1 MKIFFFILFLS
12 LGLIG
17 REISLQ
23 EINSYPK
30 SIAKDFYIWQ
40 YLQQPWVS
48 KEDAEKAYK
57 QVSRVTF
64 KIKKAFRSRGG
75 IQQFKTKKCKILSI
89 DAIFKSN
96 NLECIKANLT
106 PKRVSL
112 LDGDDLA
119 RLIKKFKK
127 VDKDITLLLMT
138 IYYSQDIE
146 KTLYANPEIYLDIFL
161 KGGSKLRKSKKVNK
175 YLSGTFLQKLVK
187 YRWKFKKFIATIL
200 TSSGNK
206 FQSIEKSLLQL
217 KPTKQMQP
225 ETLFSLGFNLIRH
238 NKIKQAKDFF
248 QLAYETGYYQIN
260 RDRANFWL
268 YLITKDKKYLKKLSS
283 SWDINI
289 YTIYAREELKQS
301 LPSNIISKKTFY
313 DYNPIFLPKVNIE
326 NPFDWLKVVYEVK
339 RLQKIDK
346 SGKRL
351 LEFANFF
358 KSKNN
363 VGAYFYIL
371 ERGYRFKKQSF
382 PTPYQDNLKDLT
394 KKDQALIYAL
404 ARQESRFIPS
414 VISTS
419 YALGM
424 MQIMPFLVKDI
435 AKRKKEKINLE
446 DMFNP
451 AKNLEYAIYHIKDL
465 KRKFTSP
472 LFIAYAY
479 NGGMGF
485 TKKLLKK
492 SFKKGK
498 FEPFLSIETIP
509 FPETRK
515 YGKKVL
521 ANYIIYRQILG
532 KQVSLHD
539 ILEETIKEAKKF

>member
-1 MKIFFFILFLS
+1 MKIFFLIFFLFLS
-12 LGLIG
+12 LFS

-48 KEDAEKAYK
+48 KEDAEKAFK
-57 QVSRVTF
+57 QVSRVNY
-64 KIKKAFRSRGG
+64 KIKKAFKKRGG
-75 IQQFKTKKCKILSI
+75 VQQFKTKKCKILSI
-89 DAIFKSN
+89 NAILQSDSLK
-96 NLECIKANLT
+96 CIKENLT

-112 LDGDDLA
+112 LDGDDLFK
-119 RLIKKFKK
+119 LIKKFKK
-127 VDKDITLLLMT
+127 VDKNITLLLMA
-138 IYYSQDIE
+138 IYYSQNIE

-161 KGGSKLRKSKKVNK
+161 KGGKKLRKSKKINK
-175 YLSGTFLQKLVK
+175 YLSNTFLQKLVK
-187 YRWKFKKFIATIL
+187 YRWKFKKFIGIVLASNGKTFESL
-200 TSSGNK
+200 K
-206 FQSIEKSLLQL
+206 KSLLQL
-217 KPTKQMQP
+217 KPTKEMQP
-225 ETLFSLGFNLIRH
+225 EVLFSLGFNLIRF
-238 NKIKQAKDFF
+238 NKIKQAKEFF
-248 QLAYETGYYQIN
+248 KLAYKTGYYQIS

-268 YLITKDKKYLKKLSS
+268 YLITKNKKYLKKLSS

-301 LPSNIISKKTFY
+301 LPSNIISNQEFY
-313 DYNPIFLPKVNIE
+313 NYNSIFLPKINIQ

-346 SGKRL
+346 TGQRL

-358 KSKNN
+358 KSKRDI
-363 VGAYFYIL
+363 GAYFYIL

-382 PTPYQDNLKDLT
+382 PVPYQDYLKDLS

-404 ARQESRFIPS
+404 ARQESKFIPAVVS
-414 VISTS
+414 KS

-435 AKRKKEKINLE
+435 AKRKKEKIDLE
-446 DMFNP
+446 DMFDP
-451 AKNLEYAIYHIKDL
+451 KKNLEYAIYHIKDL

-472 LFIAYAY
+472 LFLAYAY
-479 NGGMGF
+479 NGGMSF
-485 TKKLLKK
+485 TRKLLKTY
-492 SFKKGK
+492 FKRGR

-521 ANYIIYRQILG
+521 ANYIIYRQIL
-532 KQVSLHD
+532 KKEVSLHD
-539 ILEETIKEAKKF
+539 ILEEMIKEAKKF